1 LGYLVIKKERE
12 QMQTVSPLEV
22 TLFTAAVTWLIIFDG
37 AKVVLGFLYTIMG
50 G

>member
-1 LGYLVIKKERE
+1 MNRSLSL
-12 QMQTVSPLEV
+12 LEV
-22 TLFTAAVTWLIIFDG
+22 TLFTAAVTWLIIFGG

>member
-1 LGYLVIKKERE
+1 MNRALK
-12 QMQTVSPLEV
+12 PLEL